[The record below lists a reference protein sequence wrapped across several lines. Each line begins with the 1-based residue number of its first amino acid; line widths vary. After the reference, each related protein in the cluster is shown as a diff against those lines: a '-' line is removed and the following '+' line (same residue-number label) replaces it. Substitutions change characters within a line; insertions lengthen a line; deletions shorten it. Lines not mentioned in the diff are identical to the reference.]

1 MIQQSAKDFFA
12 YIKNPNPFIRED
24 KNTLFYNQ
32 LFPLVL
38 ISLVFA
44 LFAVTFIQ
52 VLENLHW
59 IKPLPAFKLLDI
71 KEKKVALF
79 FSITILAP
87 LLEESIFRYQLKN
100 WYVAFLA
107 WAVLFSFLFYKLVP
121 HQSLITAAIFITI
134 CSIPFYFKTNK
145 SIRFEFIKST
155 FKYHFYLTAVVFG
168 LVHVTNYTQPFQ
180 YGWSIVLLVL
190 PQLFIGFIIGYVR
203 MRFGLKNAIIFHA
216 AYNFIPALSLLAGYG
231 NS

>member
-1 MIQQSAKDFFA
+1 MIQQSALEFFS

-44 LFAVTFIQ
+44 LFAVSFIQ
-52 VLENLHW
+52 LLENLHW
-59 IKPLPAFKLLDI
+59 IKPLPAFKLFDI

-107 WAVLFSFLFYKLVP
+107 WAVFLSFLFYKLVP
-121 HQSLITAAIFITI
+121 NQHLITAAIFITI
-134 CSIPFYFKTNK
+134 CSVPFYLKTNK
-145 SIRFEFIKST
+145 RNRFGFINSF
-155 FKYHFYLTAVVFG
+155 FKYHFYLTAVFFG

-190 PQLFIGFIIGYVR
+190 PQLFIGFILGYVR

-216 AYNFIPALSLLAGYG
+216 TYNLIPALSLLAGYG